1 MMHNLNRRKFLQQA
15 AANAAAAIVLPSLHL
30 DRFNNQ
36 SYQYLGRITGRALIV
51 KTNQVSGESIIGW
64 ANGSTV
70 VNGIQLAD
78 NLHLITPPHWTQIG
92 PSFWY
97 QWQAYIY
104 SVTAINTGTT
114 DTVTTFGS
122 LSGSSKWF
130 GGVLAPNGMI
140 YGIPYNS
147 TSVLKIDRVTDT
159 ATTFGS
165 LSGTSN
171 WRGGVLAPNGM
182 IYGIPYDSAS
192 VLKIDP
198 VTDTATTFTFGSLSG
213 LGKWIGGVL
222 APNGMIYG
230 IPYNSTS
237 VLKIDPV
244 TDTATT
250 FGSLSGTGNWRG
262 GVLAPNGMIYGI
274 PYDFDIR
281 P

>member
-147 TSVLKIDRVTDT
+147 TSVLKIRPRHGYRHYLWQSQRDEQL
-159 ATTFGS
+159 AWWG
-165 LSGTSN
+165 LSTKRDDL
-171 WRGGVLAPNGM
+171 W
-182 IYGIPYDSAS
+182 YS
-192 VLKIDP
+192 VR
-198 VTDTATTFTFGSLSG
+198 FC
-213 LGKWIGGVL
+213 
-222 APNGMIYG
+222 
-230 IPYNSTS
+230 
-237 VLKIDPV
+237 
-244 TDTATT
+244 
-250 FGSLSGTGNWRG
+250 
-262 GVLAPNGMIYGI
+262 
-274 PYDFDIR
+274 IR
-281 P
+281 T